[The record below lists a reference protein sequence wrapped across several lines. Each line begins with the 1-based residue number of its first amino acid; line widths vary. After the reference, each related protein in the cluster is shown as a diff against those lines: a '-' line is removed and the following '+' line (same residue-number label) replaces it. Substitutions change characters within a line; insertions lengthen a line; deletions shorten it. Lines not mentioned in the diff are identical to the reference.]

1 MEDQKDLI
9 KKLEGLDEPALRKKL
24 EAVEADIKNLEDE
37 LDQRERLLHYVDKL
51 IKKKKR
57 NGTS

>member
-1 MEDQKDLI
+1 MEDQKELI

-37 LDQRERLLHYVDKL
+37 LDQRERLLNYVDKL
-51 IKKKKR
+51 IKKKRR